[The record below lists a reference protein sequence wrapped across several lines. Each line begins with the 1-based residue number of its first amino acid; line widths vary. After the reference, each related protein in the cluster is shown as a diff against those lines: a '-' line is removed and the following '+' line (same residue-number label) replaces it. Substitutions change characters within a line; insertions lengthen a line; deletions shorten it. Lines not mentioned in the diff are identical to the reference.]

1 MADDKKPP
9 RILVVD
15 DDPFMI
21 ELETALLEEEG
32 YEVVA
37 LDSAEEA
44 LAKIKSVEPDCIITD
59 LVMPGVAGMQL
70 LKNIRDE
77 HSLSA
82 VKVIVLSSKS
92 FEFDRRQAMRFG
104 ADRFIIKPLDAESFT
119 KTVRAVLESKLE
131 LTFWGVR
138 GTLPVPG
145 ARALRY
151 GGNTSCVAIEFPKG
165 QFFIFDAGSGIKELS
180 NAWLAQKRGKLE
192 AKIFISHPHWDHINA
207 LPFFVPLY
215 VPGNEFEILGASH
228 PHRTMRELIS
238 AQMDD
243 IYFPITIKEFG
254 SHVYFRDLNEET
266 IDIDGITIKTKLLS
280 HPGNCLGYRVEYE
293 GRSVC
298 YVTDNELFLPDG
310 PRYDAHYVNQL
321 TAFLNKADVLIT
333 DCTYTDVEYERK
345 IGWGHSCVSQVAGLA
360 HYAEVETLYL
370 FHHDPDQSDD
380 AIDAKLEMATRALE
394 SMRSKTKCV
403 APAETDVVKL

>member
-1 MADDKKPP
+1 MTDDKKLP

-21 ELETALLEEEG
+21 ELETALLEEAG

-44 LAKIKSVEPDCIITD
+44 LAKIKNLEPDCVITD

-70 LKNIRDE
+70 LKNIKDDP
-77 HSLSA
+77 SLSEL
-82 VKVIVLSSKS
+82 KVIVLSSKS
-92 FEFDRRQAMRFG
+92 FEFDKRQAMQFG
-104 ADRFIIKPLDAESFT
+104 ADRFIIKPIDAESFA
-119 KTVRAVLESKLE
+119 KSVRAVLESKLE

-151 GGNTSCVAIEFPKG
+151 GGNTSCVTIEFPKG
-165 QFFIFDAGSGIKELS
+165 QVFIFDAGSGIKELS
-180 NAWLAQKRGKLE
+180 NAWLAQKHGKLE

-215 VPGNEFEILGASH
+215 IPGNEFEILGASH

-238 AQMDD
+238 GQMDD

-254 SHVYFRDLNEET
+254 SHVLFRDLNEET
-266 IDIDGITIKTKLLS
+266 IEIDGITIKTKLLC

-293 GRSVC
+293 RRSVC
-298 YVTDNELFLPDG
+298 YVTDNELFLPDS
-310 PRYDAHYVNQL
+310 PHYDAHYVSQL
-321 TAFLNKADVLIT
+321 TAFLDKADVLIT
-333 DCTYTDVEYERK
+333 DCTYTDEEYERK
-345 IGWGHSCVSQVAGLA
+345 VGWGHSCVSQVAKLA
-360 HYAEVETLYL
+360 HDAGVETLYL
-370 FHHDPDQSDD
+370 FHHDPDQNDD
-380 AIDAKLEMATRALE
+380 AIDAKLEMAARALE
-394 SMRSKTKCV
+394 SMGSKTKCV

>member
-1 MADDKKPP
+1 MTDDKKLP

-21 ELETALLEEEG
+21 ELETALLEEAG
-32 YEVVA
+32 YDVVA
-37 LDSAEEA
+37 LDSPEEA
-44 LAKIKSVEPDCIITD
+44 LAKIKNVKPDCVITD
-59 LVMPGVAGMQL
+59 LVMPGIAGMQL
-70 LKNIRDE
+70 LKNIRDD
-77 HSLSA
+77 HSLSLI
-82 VKVIVLSSKS
+82 KVIVLSSKS

-104 ADRFIIKPLDAESFT
+104 ADRFIIKPIDAESFT
-119 KTVRAVLESKLE
+119 KSVRAVLESKLE

-151 GGNTSCVAIEFPKG
+151 GGNTSCVTIEFPKG

-215 VPGNEFEILGASH
+215 IPGNEFEILGASH

-266 IDIDGITIKTKLLS
+266 IDIEGITIKTKLLS

-293 GRSVC
+293 GRSLC
-298 YVTDNELFLPDG
+298 YVTDNELFLRDG
-310 PRYDAHYVNQL
+310 PHYDAHYVSQL

-333 DCTYTDVEYERK
+333 DCTYTDEEYERK
-345 IGWGHSCVSQVAGLA
+345 VGWGHSCVSQVAELA
-360 HYAEVETLYL
+360 HCAEVETLYL
-370 FHHDPDQSDD
+370 FHHDPDQNDD
-380 AIDAKLEMATRALE
+380 AIDAKLEMAARALE
-394 SMRSKTKCV
+394 SMRSETKCV

>member
-1 MADDKKPP
+1 MTDDKKLP

-21 ELETALLEEEG
+21 ELETALLEEAG

-44 LAKIKSVEPDCIITD
+44 LAKIKNLEPDCVITD

-70 LKNIRDE
+70 LKNIKDN
-77 HSLSA
+77 HSLSEL
-82 VKVIVLSSKS
+82 KVIVLSSKS
-92 FEFDRRQAMRFG
+92 FEFDKRQAMQFG
-104 ADRFIIKPLDAESFT
+104 ADRFIIKPIDAESFA
-119 KTVRAVLESKLE
+119 KSVRTVLESKLE

-151 GGNTSCVAIEFPKG
+151 GGNTSCVTIEFPKG
-165 QFFIFDAGSGIKELS
+165 QFFIFDAGSGVKELS

-215 VPGNEFEILGASH
+215 IPGNEFEILGASH

-238 AQMDD
+238 GQMDD

-254 SHVYFRDLNEET
+254 SHVLFRDLNEET
-266 IDIDGITIKTKLLS
+266 IDIDGIIIKTKLLC

-298 YVTDNELFLPDG
+298 YVTDNELFLPDS
-310 PRYDAHYVNQL
+310 PHYDAHYVSQL
-321 TAFLNKADVLIT
+321 TAFLDKADVLIT
-333 DCTYTDVEYERK
+333 DCTYTDKEYERK
-345 IGWGHSCVSQVAGLA
+345 VGWGHSCVSQVAKLA
-360 HYAEVETLYL
+360 HDAGVETLYL
-370 FHHDPDQSDD
+370 FHHDPDQNDD
-380 AIDAKLEMATRALE
+380 AIDAKLEMAARALE
-394 SMRSKTKCV
+394 SMGSKTKCV

>member
-1 MADDKKPP
+1 MTDDKKLP

-21 ELETALLEEEG
+21 ELETALLEEAG

-44 LAKIKSVEPDCIITD
+44 LAKIKNVEPDCVITD

-70 LKNIRDE
+70 LKNIRDD

-92 FEFDRRQAMRFG
+92 FEFDKRQAMQFG
-104 ADRFIIKPLDAESFT
+104 ADRFIIKPIDAESFT
-119 KTVRAVLESKLE
+119 KSVRAVLESKLE

-215 VPGNEFEILGASH
+215 IPGNEFEILGASH

-310 PRYDAHYVNQL
+310 PHYDAHYVSQL

-333 DCTYTDVEYERK
+333 DCTYTDEEYERK
-345 IGWGHSCVSQVAGLA
+345 IGWGHSCVSQVAELA

-370 FHHDPDQSDD
+370 FHHDPDQNDD
-380 AIDAKLEMATRALE
+380 AIDAKLEMAARALE

>member
-1 MADDKKPP
+1 MTDAKKLP

-21 ELETALLEEEG
+21 ELESALLEEEG

-44 LAKIKSVEPDCIITD
+44 LAKIKNVEPDCVITD
-59 LVMPGVAGMQL
+59 LVMPGVTGMQL
-70 LKNIRDE
+70 LKDIKDDHR
-77 HSLSA
+77 LSD

-92 FEFDRRQAMRFG
+92 FEFDKRQAMKFG
-104 ADRFIIKPLDAESFT
+104 ADGFIIKPIDAESFIQS
-119 KTVRAVLESKLE
+119 VRAVLENKLE

-151 GGNTSCVAIEFPKG
+151 GGNTSCVTIEFPKG

-215 VPGNEFEILGASH
+215 MPGNEFEILGASH
-228 PHRTMRELIS
+228 PHHTMRELIS

-243 IYFPITIKEFG
+243 IYFPITMKEFG
-254 SHVYFRDLNEET
+254 SRVYFRDLNEET

-310 PRYDAHYVNQL
+310 PHYDAHYVSQL

-333 DCTYTDVEYERK
+333 DCTYTDEEYERK
-345 IGWGHSCVSQVAGLA
+345 VGWGHSCISQVAELA
-360 HYAEVETLYL
+360 HNAEVETLYL
-370 FHHDPDQSDD
+370 FHHDPDQDD
-380 AIDAKLEMATRALE
+380 EAIDRKLEMAAQALE
-394 SMRSKTKCV
+394 SMSSKTKCV

>member
-1 MADDKKPP
+1 MTDDKKLP

-21 ELETALLEEEG
+21 ELETALLEEAG

-44 LAKIKSVEPDCIITD
+44 LAKIKNLEPDCVITD

-70 LKNIRDE
+70 LKNIKDD
-77 HSLSA
+77 HSLSE

-92 FEFDRRQAMRFG
+92 FEFDKRQAMLFG
-104 ADRFIIKPLDAESFT
+104 ADRFIIKPIDAESFA
-119 KTVRAVLESKLE
+119 KSVRAILESKLE

-151 GGNTSCVAIEFPKG
+151 GGNTSCVTIEFPKG

-180 NAWLAQKRGKLE
+180 NAWLAQKRGNLE

-215 VPGNEFEILGASH
+215 IPGNEFEILGASH
-228 PHRTMRELIS
+228 PHRTMRGLIS

-254 SHVYFRDLNEET
+254 SHVLFRDLNEER
-266 IDIDGITIKTKLLS
+266 IDIEGITIKTKLLC

-298 YVTDNELFLPDG
+298 YVTDNELFLPDS
-310 PRYDAHYVNQL
+310 PHYDAHYVSQL
-321 TAFLNKADVLIT
+321 TAFLDKADVLIT
-333 DCTYTDVEYERK
+333 DCTYTDEEYERK
-345 IGWGHSCVSQVAGLA
+345 VGWGHSCVSQVAKLA
-360 HYAEVETLYL
+360 HDAGVETLYL
-370 FHHDPDQSDD
+370 FHHDPDQNDG
-380 AIDAKLEMATRALE
+380 AIDAKLEMAARALE
-394 SMRSKTKCV
+394 SMGSKTKCV

>member
-1 MADDKKPP
+1 
-9 RILVVD
+9 
-15 DDPFMI
+15 
-21 ELETALLEEEG
+21 
-32 YEVVA
+32 
-37 LDSAEEA
+37 
-44 LAKIKSVEPDCIITD
+44 
-59 LVMPGVAGMQL
+59 
-70 LKNIRDE
+70 
-77 HSLSA
+77 LSD

-92 FEFDRRQAMRFG
+92 FEFDKRQAMKFG
-104 ADRFIIKPLDAESFT
+104 ADGFIIKPIDAESFIQS
-119 KTVRAVLESKLE
+119 VRAVLENKLE

-145 ARALRY
+145 ARSLRY
-151 GGNTSCVAIEFPKG
+151 GGNTSCVTIEFPKG

-215 VPGNEFEILGASH
+215 MPGNEFEILGASH
-228 PHRTMRELIS
+228 PHHTMRELIS

-243 IYFPITIKEFG
+243 IYFPITMKEFG
-254 SHVYFRDLNEET
+254 SRVYFRDLNEET

-310 PRYDAHYVNQL
+310 PHYDAHYVSQL

-333 DCTYTDVEYERK
+333 DCTYTDEEYERK
-345 IGWGHSCVSQVAGLA
+345 VGWGHSCISQVAELA
-360 HYAEVETLYL
+360 HNAEVETLYL
-370 FHHDPDQSDD
+370 FHHDPDQDD
-380 AIDAKLEMATRALE
+380 EAIDRKLEMATQALE
-394 SMRSKTKCV
+394 SMSSKTKCV

>member
-1 MADDKKPP
+1 MTDDKKLP

-21 ELETALLEEEG
+21 ELETALLEEAG

-37 LDSAEEA
+37 LDSPEEA
-44 LAKIKSVEPDCIITD
+44 LAKIKNVEPDCVITD

-70 LKNIRDE
+70 LKNIRDD
-77 HSLSA
+77 HSLSK

-92 FEFDRRQAMRFG
+92 FEFDKRQAMQFG
-104 ADRFIIKPLDAESFT
+104 ADRFITKPIDADDFT
-119 KTVRAVLESKLE
+119 KSVRAVLESKME

-145 ARALRY
+145 TRALRY
-151 GGNTSCVAIEFPKG
+151 GGNTSCVTLEFPKG

-215 VPGNEFEILGASH
+215 IPGNEFEILGASH

-254 SHVYFRDLNEET
+254 SRVYFRDLNEET

-310 PRYDAHYVNQL
+310 PHYDAHYVSQL
-321 TAFLNKADVLIT
+321 AAFLNKADVLIT
-333 DCTYTDVEYERK
+333 DCTYTDEEYERK
-345 IGWGHSCVSQVAGLA
+345 VGWGHSCVSQVVELA

-370 FHHDPDQSDD
+370 FHHDPDQNDD
-380 AIDAKLEMATRALE
+380 AVDAKLEMAARALE

>member
-44 LAKIKSVEPDCIITD
+44 LAKIKNVEPDCVITD

-70 LKNIRDE
+70 LKNIRDD

-82 VKVIVLSSKS
+82 IKVIVLSSKS
-92 FEFDRRQAMRFG
+92 FEFDKRQAMQFG
-104 ADRFIIKPLDAESFT
+104 ADRFVIKPLDADSFI

-310 PRYDAHYVNQL
+310 PRYDAHYVSQL

-333 DCTYTDVEYERK
+333 DCTYTDEEYERK
-345 IGWGHSCVSQVAGLA
+345 IGWGHSCVSQVAELA

>member
-1 MADDKKPP
+1 MTDDKKLP

-21 ELETALLEEEG
+21 ELETALLEEAG

-37 LDSAEEA
+37 LDSPEEA
-44 LAKIKSVEPDCIITD
+44 LAKIKNVEPDCVITD

-70 LKNIRDE
+70 LKNIRDD

-92 FEFDRRQAMRFG
+92 FEFDKRQAMQFG
-104 ADRFIIKPLDAESFT
+104 ADRFIIKPIDAESFT
-119 KTVRAVLESKLE
+119 KSVRAVLESKLE

-215 VPGNEFEILGASH
+215 IPGNEFEILGASH

-310 PRYDAHYVNQL
+310 PRYDAHYVSQL

-333 DCTYTDVEYERK
+333 DCTYTDEEYERK
-345 IGWGHSCVSQVAGLA
+345 IGWGHSCVSQVAELA

-370 FHHDPDQSDD
+370 FHHDPDQNDD
-380 AIDAKLEMATRALE
+380 AIDAKLEMAARALE

>member
-44 LAKIKSVEPDCIITD
+44 LAKIKNVEPDCVITD

-70 LKNIRDE
+70 LKNIRDD

-82 VKVIVLSSKS
+82 IKVIVLSSKS
-92 FEFDRRQAMRFG
+92 FEFDKRQAMQFG
-104 ADRFIIKPLDAESFT
+104 ADRFVIKPLDAESFI

-310 PRYDAHYVNQL
+310 PRYDAHYVSQL

-333 DCTYTDVEYERK
+333 DCTYTDEEYERK
-345 IGWGHSCVSQVAGLA
+345 IGWGHSCVSQVAELA

-403 APAETDVVKL
+403 APAETDVLKL

>member
-1 MADDKKPP
+1 MTDDKKLP

-21 ELETALLEEEG
+21 ELETALLEEAG

-44 LAKIKSVEPDCIITD
+44 LAKIKDVEPDCVITD

-70 LKNIRDE
+70 LKIIKDN
-77 HSLSA
+77 HSLSE

-92 FEFDRRQAMRFG
+92 FEFDKRQAMQFG
-104 ADRFIIKPLDAESFT
+104 ADRFIIKPIDAESFA
-119 KTVRAVLESKLE
+119 KSVRAVLESKLE

-145 ARALRY
+145 ARTLRY
-151 GGNTSCVAIEFPKG
+151 GGNTSCVTIEFPKG

-207 LPFFVPLY
+207 LPFFAPLY
-215 VPGNEFEILGASH
+215 IPGNEFEILGASH

-254 SHVYFRDLNEET
+254 SHVLFRDLNEET
-266 IDIDGITIKTKLLS
+266 IGVDGITVKTKLLS

-310 PRYDAHYVNQL
+310 PHYDAHYVSQL

-333 DCTYTDVEYERK
+333 DCTYTDEEYERK
-345 IGWGHSCVSQVAGLA
+345 VGWGHSCVSQVAELA
-360 HYAEVETLYL
+360 HDAEVETLYL
-370 FHHDPDQSDD
+370 FHHDPDQNDD
-380 AIDAKLEMATRALE
+380 AIDAKLEMAARALD

>member
-1 MADDKKPP
+1 MTDDKKLP

-21 ELETALLEEEG
+21 ELETALLEEAG

-44 LAKIKSVEPDCIITD
+44 LAKIQNLEPDCVITD

-70 LKNIRDE
+70 LKNIKDDP
-77 HSLSA
+77 SLSEL
-82 VKVIVLSSKS
+82 KVIVLSSKS
-92 FEFDRRQAMRFG
+92 FEFDKRQAMQFG
-104 ADRFIIKPLDAESFT
+104 ADRFIIKPIDAESFA
-119 KTVRAVLESKLE
+119 KSVRTVLESKLE

-151 GGNTSCVAIEFPKG
+151 GGNTSCVTIEFPKG

-215 VPGNEFEILGASH
+215 IPGNEFEILGASH

-254 SHVYFRDLNEET
+254 SHVYFRDLNEGT

-298 YVTDNELFLPDG
+298 YVTDNELFLSDSPH
-310 PRYDAHYVNQL
+310 YDAHYVSRL
-321 TAFLNKADVLIT
+321 TAFLDKADVLIT
-333 DCTYTDVEYERK
+333 DCTYTDEEYERK
-345 IGWGHSCVSQVAGLA
+345 VGWGHSCVSQVAKLA
-360 HYAEVETLYL
+360 HDAGVETLYL
-370 FHHDPDQSDD
+370 FHHDPDQNDD
-380 AIDAKLEMATRALE
+380 AIDAKLEMAARALE
-394 SMRSKTKCV
+394 SMGSKTKCV

>member
-1 MADDKKPP
+1 MTEGKKLP

-15 DDPFMI
+15 DDPLMI

-37 LDSAEEA
+37 LDSAAEV
-44 LAKIKSVEPDCIITD
+44 LVRIKNVEPDCVITD
-59 LVMPGVAGMQL
+59 LVMPGVTGMQL
-70 LKNIRDE
+70 LKNIKDD
-77 HSLSA
+77 HSLSD

-92 FEFDRRQAMRFG
+92 FEFDKRQAMQFG
-104 ADRFIIKPLDAESFT
+104 ADGFITKPIDAEIFIQS
-119 KTVRAVLESKLE
+119 VRAVLENKLE

-151 GGNTSCVAIEFPKG
+151 GGNTSCVTIEFPKG
-165 QFFIFDAGSGIKELS
+165 RFFIFDAGSGIKELS

-215 VPGNEFEILGASH
+215 IPGNEFEILGASH
-228 PHRTMRELIS
+228 PHHTMHELIS

-243 IYFPITIKEFG
+243 VYFPITIKEFG
-254 SHVYFRDLNEET
+254 SRVYFRDLNEET
-266 IDIDGITIKTKLLS
+266 FDIDDITIKTKLLS

-310 PRYDAHYVNQL
+310 PHYDAHYVSQL
-321 TAFLNKADVLIT
+321 TAFLDKADVLIT
-333 DCTYTDVEYERK
+333 DCTYTDEEYEGK
-345 IGWGHSCVSQVAGLA
+345 VGWGHSCISQVTELA
-360 HYAEVETLYL
+360 HNAEVETLYL
-370 FHHDPDQSDD
+370 FHHDPDQDDD
-380 AIDAKLEMATRALE
+380 AIDAKLEMAARALE
-394 SMRSKTKCV
+394 SLSSKTKCV

>member
-1 MADDKKPP
+1 MTDDKKLP

-21 ELETALLEEEG
+21 ELETALLEEAG

-37 LDSAEEA
+37 LDSPEEA
-44 LAKIKSVEPDCIITD
+44 MAKIKSVEPDCVITD

-70 LKNIRDE
+70 LKNIRDD
-77 HSLSA
+77 HSLSRI
-82 VKVIVLSSKS
+82 KVIVLSSKS
-92 FEFDRRQAMRFG
+92 FEFDKRQAMQFG
-104 ADRFIIKPLDAESFT
+104 ADSFITKPIDADNFT
-119 KTVRAVLESKLE
+119 KSVRAVLESKLE

-151 GGNTSCVAIEFPKG
+151 GGNTSCVTLEFPKG

-215 VPGNEFEILGASH
+215 IPGNEFEILGASH

-254 SHVYFRDLNEET
+254 SHVLFRDLNEET

-310 PRYDAHYVNQL
+310 PHYDAHYVSQL

-333 DCTYTDVEYERK
+333 DCAYTDEEYERK

-360 HYAEVETLYL
+360 HDAGVETLYL
-370 FHHDPDQSDD
+370 FHHDPDQNDD
-380 AIDAKLEMATRALE
+380 AIDAKLEMAGRALR

>member
-1 MADDKKPP
+1 MTDHKKLL

-21 ELETALLEEEG
+21 ELETALLEEAG

-37 LDSAEEA
+37 LDSPKEA
-44 LAKIKSVEPDCIITD
+44 LAKIKNVEPDCVITD

-70 LKNIRDE
+70 LKNIRDD
-77 HSLSA
+77 HSLSMI
-82 VKVIVLSSKS
+82 KVIVLSSKS
-92 FEFDRRQAMRFG
+92 FEFDKRQAMQFG
-104 ADRFIIKPLDAESFT
+104 ADRFITKPIDADNFT
-119 KTVRAVLESKLE
+119 KSVRAVLESKLE

-151 GGNTSCVAIEFPKG
+151 GGNTSCVTLEFPKG

-215 VPGNEFEILGASH
+215 IPGNEFEILGASH

-254 SHVYFRDLNEET
+254 SRVYFRDLNEET

-310 PRYDAHYVNQL
+310 PHYDAHYVSQL

-333 DCTYTDVEYERK
+333 DCTYTDEEYERK
-345 IGWGHSCVSQVAGLA
+345 VGWGHSCVSQVAELA

-370 FHHDPDQSDD
+370 FHHDPDQNDD
-380 AIDAKLEMATRALE
+380 AIDAKLEMAARALE

>member
-44 LAKIKSVEPDCIITD
+44 LAKIKNVEPDCVITD

-70 LKNIRDE
+70 LKNIRDD

-82 VKVIVLSSKS
+82 IKVIVLSSKS
-92 FEFDRRQAMRFG
+92 FEFDKRQAMQFG
-104 ADRFIIKPLDAESFT
+104 ADRFVIKPLDADSFI

-310 PRYDAHYVNQL
+310 PRYDAHYVSQL

-333 DCTYTDVEYERK
+333 DCTYTDEEYERK
-345 IGWGHSCVSQVAGLA
+345 IGWGHSCVSQVAELA

-403 APAETDVVKL
+403 APAETDVLKL

>member
-1 MADDKKPP
+1 MTDDKKLP

-21 ELETALLEEEG
+21 ELETALLEEAG

-37 LDSAEEA
+37 LDSPEDA
-44 LAKIKSVEPDCIITD
+44 LATIKNVEPDCVITD

-70 LKNIRDE
+70 LKNIRDD
-77 HSLSA
+77 HSLSMI
-82 VKVIVLSSKS
+82 KVIVLSSKS
-92 FEFDRRQAMRFG
+92 FEFDKRQAMRFG
-104 ADRFIIKPLDAESFT
+104 ADRFITKPIDADNFAKS
-119 KTVRAVLESKLE
+119 VRAVLESKLE

-151 GGNTSCVAIEFPKG
+151 GGNTSCVTLEFPKG

-207 LPFFVPLY
+207 LPFFAPLY
-215 VPGNEFEILGASH
+215 IPGNEFEILGASH

-310 PRYDAHYVNQL
+310 PHYDAHYVSQL
-321 TAFLNKADVLIT
+321 TAFLKKAEVLIT
-333 DCTYTDVEYERK
+333 DCTYTDEEYERK
-345 IGWGHSCVSQVAGLA
+345 VGWGHSCVSQVAELA

-370 FHHDPDQSDD
+370 FHHDPDQNDD
-380 AIDAKLEMATRALE
+380 AIDAKLEMAARALE

>member
-1 MADDKKPP
+1 MTDDKKLP

-21 ELETALLEEEG
+21 ELETALLEEAG

-44 LAKIKSVEPDCIITD
+44 LAKIKNLEPNCVITD

-70 LKNIRDE
+70 LKNIKDD
-77 HSLSA
+77 HSLSE

-92 FEFDRRQAMRFG
+92 FEFDKRQAMQFG
-104 ADRFIIKPLDAESFT
+104 ADRFIIKPIDAESFG
-119 KTVRAVLESKLE
+119 KSVRAVLESKLE

-151 GGNTSCVAIEFPKG
+151 GGNTSCVTIEFPKG

-215 VPGNEFEILGASH
+215 IPGNEFEILGASH

-254 SHVYFRDLNEET
+254 SHVLFQDLNEET
-266 IDIDGITIKTKLLS
+266 IGIDGITIKTKLLS

-310 PRYDAHYVNQL
+310 PHYDAHYVSQL

-333 DCTYTDVEYERK
+333 DCTYTDEEYQRK
-345 IGWGHSCVSQVAGLA
+345 VGWGHSCVSQVAKLA
-360 HYAEVETLYL
+360 HDAGVETLYL
-370 FHHDPDQSDD
+370 FHHDPDQNDD
-380 AIDAKLEMATRALE
+380 AIDAKLEMAARALE

>member
-1 MADDKKPP
+1 MTDDKKLP

-21 ELETALLEEEG
+21 ELETALLEEAG

-37 LDSAEEA
+37 LDSPEEA
-44 LAKIKSVEPDCIITD
+44 LAKIKNVEPDCVITD

-70 LKNIRDE
+70 LKNIRDD
-77 HSLSA
+77 HSLSMI
-82 VKVIVLSSKS
+82 KVIVLSSKS
-92 FEFDRRQAMRFG
+92 FEFDKRQAMQFG
-104 ADRFIIKPLDAESFT
+104 ADRFITKPIDADNFT
-119 KTVRAVLESKLE
+119 KSVRAVLESKLE

-151 GGNTSCVAIEFPKG
+151 GGNTSCVTLEFPKG

-215 VPGNEFEILGASH
+215 IPGNEFEILGASH

-310 PRYDAHYVNQL
+310 PHYDAHYVSQL

-333 DCTYTDVEYERK
+333 DCTYTDEEYERK
-345 IGWGHSCVSQVAGLA
+345 VGWGHSCVSQVAELA

-370 FHHDPDQSDD
+370 FHHDPDQNDD
-380 AIDAKLEMATRALE
+380 AIDAKLEMAARALE